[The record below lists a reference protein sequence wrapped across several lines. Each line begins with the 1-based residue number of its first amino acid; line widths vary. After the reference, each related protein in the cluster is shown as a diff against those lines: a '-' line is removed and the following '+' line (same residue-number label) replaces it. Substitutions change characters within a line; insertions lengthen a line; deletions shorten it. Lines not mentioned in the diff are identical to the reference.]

1 MYRDMTILVTIRQK
15 RNEIM
20 LNVSIICVGKL
31 KEKFWTDACNEY
43 AKRLKGF
50 CHFSIIEVDEEK
62 LPDTPSPS
70 QIQITLDKEGQ
81 RIISKIPKNA
91 KVISMCIE
99 GRQRSSEKLARELSD
114 IALSGA
120 SSVAFIIGG
129 SWGLSDEVKN
139 LSDIRLSMSEMTF
152 PHQLARVML
161 CEQIYRAFQINSHG
175 KYHK

>member
-1 MYRDMTILVTIRQK
+1 M
-15 RNEIM
+15 
-20 LNVSIICVGKL
+20 IICVGKL

-50 CHFSIIEVDEEK
+50 CSFSIIEVDEEK
-62 LPDTPSPS
+62 LPDTPSPA
-70 QIQITLDKEGQ
+70 QIQNTLEKEGQ

-99 GRQRSSEKLARELSD
+99 GKQKSSEKFAREISD
-114 IALSGA
+114 LALNGA
-120 SSVAFIIGG
+120 SSIVFVIGG
-129 SWGLSDEVKN
+129 SWGLSDRVKN
-139 LSDIRLSMSEMTF
+139 ISEIRLSMSEMTF

-161 CEQIYRAFQINSHG
+161 CEQIYRAFQITSNG

>member
-1 MYRDMTILVTIRQK
+1 
-15 RNEIM
+15 M
-20 LNVSIICVGKL
+20 LNVMIICVGKL

-50 CHFSIIEVDEEK
+50 CSFSIIEVDEEK
-62 LPDTPSPS
+62 LPDTPSPA
-70 QIQITLDKEGQ
+70 QIQNTLEKEGQ

-99 GRQRSSEKLARELSD
+99 GKQKSSEKFAKEISDLALN
-114 IALSGA
+114 GA
-120 SSVAFIIGG
+120 STFAFIIGG
-129 SWGLSDEVKN
+129 SWGLSDNVKK
-139 LSDIRLSMSEMTF
+139 LSAIRLSMSEMTF

-161 CEQIYRAFQINSHG
+161 CEQIYRAFQIISNG

>member
-1 MYRDMTILVTIRQK
+1 
-15 RNEIM
+15 M
-20 LNVSIICVGKL
+20 LNLMIICVGKL

-50 CHFSIIEVDEEK
+50 CSFSIIEVDEEK
-62 LPDTPSPS
+62 LPDTPSPA
-70 QIQITLDKEGQ
+70 QIQNTLEKEGQ

-99 GRQRSSEKLARELSD
+99 GKQKSSEKFAREISD
-114 IALSGA
+114 LALNGA
-120 SSVAFIIGG
+120 STLAFIIGG
-129 SWGLSDEVKN
+129 SWGLSQNVKN
-139 LSDIRLSMSEMTF
+139 LSVMRLSMSEMTF

-161 CEQIYRAFQINSHG
+161 CEQIYRAFQITSNG